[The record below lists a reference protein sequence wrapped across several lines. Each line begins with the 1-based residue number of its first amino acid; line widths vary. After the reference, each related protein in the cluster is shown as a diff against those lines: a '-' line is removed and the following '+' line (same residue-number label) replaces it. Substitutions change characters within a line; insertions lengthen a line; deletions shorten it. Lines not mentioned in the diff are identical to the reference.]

1 MAQFLNA
8 IESPMILA
16 NADFTEEPLLQGKF
30 SNSIVIVRN
39 GRKIGIIG
47 VIASDTNVSSFKSI

>member
-1 MAQFLNA
+1 
-8 IESPMILA
+8 MILA
-16 NADFTEEPLLQGKF
+16 NADFDDEPQLQGKF

-47 VIASDTNVSSFKSI
+47 AIAKDTNVSFNHVFLFFTEK